1 MKELVPIKSIIAN
14 KNNPRFI
21 KDDKFKKLVE
31 SIKAFPEMLEL
42 RPIIVDEEMIV
53 LGNNMRLKACI
64 EVGLKE
70 VWIDKANG
78 LSEAQ
83 KREFIIKDNV
93 GFGLWDWD
101 ILANDYNVAQITDW
115 GLDLPNDLFEEEE
128 EAKEEAIKDKE
139 ICPTCGNKI

>member
-1 MKELVPIKSIIAN
+1 
-14 KNNPRFI
+14 
-21 KDDKFKKLVE
+21 
-31 SIKAFPEMLEL
+31 MLEL

-53 LGNNMRLKACI
+53 LGGNMRLKACL

-70 VWIDKANG
+70 VWIDKAIG

-93 GFGLWDWD
+93 GFGSWDWD
-101 ILANDYNVAQITDW
+101 VLANDYNVAQITDW
-115 GLDLPNDLFEEEE
+115 GLDLPNDLFAEEEE
-128 EAKEEAIKDKE
+128 EANEKPIKDKE

>member
-1 MKELVPIKSIIAN
+1 MKELVTIKSLIAN

-31 SIKAFPEMLEL
+31 SIKAFPEMLKL

-53 LGNNMRLKACI
+53 LGGNMRLKACI

-70 VWIDKANG
+70 VWIDKAIG

-93 GFGLWDWD
+93 GFGSWDWD
-101 ILANDYNVAQITDW
+101 VLANDYNVAQITD
-115 GLDLPNDLFEEEE
+115 
-128 EAKEEAIKDKE
+128 
-139 ICPTCGNKI
+139 

>member
-1 MKELVPIKSIIAN
+1 MKELAPIKSIIAN

-53 LGNNMRLKACI
+53 LGGNMRLKACL

-70 VWIDKANG
+70 VWIDKAIG
-78 LSEAQ
+78 LSEEQ

-93 GFGLWDWD
+93 GFGSWDWD

-115 GLDLPNDLFEEEE
+115 GLDLPNDLFAEEE
-128 EAKEEAIKDKE
+128 EAKEEVIKDKE

>member
-1 MKELVPIKSIIAN
+1 MKELVLIKSLIAN

-42 RPIIVDEEMIV
+42 RPIIVDKEMIV
-53 LGNNMRLKACI
+53 LGGNMRLKACL

-70 VWIDKANG
+70 VWIDKAIG

-93 GFGLWDWD
+93 GFGSWDWD

-115 GLDLPNDLFEEEE
+115 GLDLPNDMFAEEE
-128 EAKEEAIKDKE
+128 EANEKPIKNKE
-139 ICPTCGNKI
+139 ICSTCGNKI